1 MIPFLHA
8 ADFHLDSA
16 FAALPPQ
23 QAAARRRESRELP
36 FRLADY
42 VNEHEIRLVLL
53 AGDLFDSPSP
63 YRETVEQ
70 LAEVVT
76 QFRCSLYDDL
86 EISIA
91 DVFNGLL
98 PQ

>member
-1 MIPFLHA
+1 M
-8 ADFHLDSA
+8 
-16 FAALPPQ
+16 
-23 QAAARRRESRELP
+23 
-36 FRLADY
+36 
-42 VNEHEIRLVLL
+42 
-53 AGDLFDSPSP
+53 
-63 YRETVEQ
+63 TVEE